1 MQVSSFLFINGQ
13 IISVFSVRTRG
24 GCSGPLHRK
33 NLPNK
38 RSRGPQCF
46 TAAFFHMLHRPKR
59 QNARLLLETA
69 GQGLCLVRGRFPFV
83 TKLYYYIRFVLIC
96 KAGTKWM

>member
-24 GCSGPLHRK
+24 GCFGPLHRK

-38 RSRGPQCF
+38 RSRAARNASQQRFFTGRAAQNGKMPGCF
-46 TAAFFHMLHRPKR
+46 WKQPGKV
-59 QNARLLLETA
+59 
-69 GQGLCLVRGRFPFV
+69 CV
-83 TKLYYYIRFVLIC
+83 
-96 KAGTKWM
+96 